1 MVKRRHVA
9 NDSRIGK
16 LYLVGLG
23 PGEAQYLTAA
33 ALAARNYEPT
43 LGQIVY
49 GSKGNFLP
57 MFLGCVVLSM
67 VPSVVAMILGISSAG
82 QRRNDKPTHS
92 WIGFFVGGSVLTF
105 DLILVIALLML
116 RLQKPM

>member
-1 MVKRRHVA
+1 MGLASLRRYDVQAKYALLLSVA
-9 NDSRIGK
+9 STVPF
-16 LYLVGLG
+16 L
-23 PGEAQYLTAA
+23 AAA

-49 GSKGNFLP
+49 GSEGNFVP

-92 WIGFFVGGSVLTF
+92 WIGFVVGGSVLTF

-116 RLQKPM
+116 RLQRPM